1 MNPNDIPYNGNLTW
15 LKERTILFARHGS
28 HAYGL
33 NIETSDEDFKGVAI
47 PPVPYTCG
55 FLSKFE
61 QAEATVPDMVIYD
74 IRKFMRLAADCNP
87 HVIEILWSEPM
98 LLLTPEGDKLIAARD
113 LFLSRKAKHTFSGYA
128 FAQLRRLQAH
138 YRWLHNPPKAPPTRA
153 DLGLTELPPISS
165 NQLDAAFAAVQKK
178 IGEWHIDWL
187 SGVEPSTR
195 IAIQDRM
202 AGLIAELGVTKDQE
216 WQAAARTIGLEENFI
231 RLLDL
236 ERQYKARHQEWGQ
249 YQTWLRERNPV
260 RAAMEAKFGYDGK
273 NAMQLT
279 RLQRMA
285 IEIVTTG
292 KVIVKRP
299 DREELLAIRNGALK
313 YEELLE
319 MSAKADAELNR
330 LYETSPLPNAPD
342 RKKIDD
348 LCVELVC
355 AVNHTDAPE

>member
-33 NIETSDEDFKGVAI
+33 NTATSDEDFRGVAI
-47 PPVPYTCG
+47 PPIQYTCG
-55 FLSKFE
+55 FLNKFE
-61 QAEATVPDMVIYD
+61 QVVSKVPDMVIFD
-74 IRKFMRLAADCNP
+74 IRKFMGLAADCNP
-87 HVIEILWSEPM
+87 HVIEVLWSEPM
-98 LLLTPEGDKLIAARD
+98 LLTPAGEKLVAARD

-128 FAQLRRLQAH
+128 VAQLRRIQGH

-153 DLGLTELPPISS
+153 DLGLTELSPISS

-187 SGVEPSTR
+187 GGVDASTR

-202 AGLIAELGVTKDQE
+202 AALIAELGVTKDQE
-216 WQAAARTIGLEENFI
+216 WQAAARTIGLDENFI

-236 ERQYKARHQEWGQ
+236 ERQYKARHMEWNQ
-249 YQTWLRERNPV
+249 YQTWLRERNPA
-260 RAAMEAKFGYDGK
+260 RAAMEAKFGFDGK
-273 NAMQLT
+273 YAMHLI

-319 MSAKADAELNR
+319 MSAKADAELNQR
-330 LYETSPLPNAPD
+330 YETSPLPNAPD

-355 AVNHTDAPE
+355 DVNHTDVPE